1 MVLGE
6 RRNLLD
12 RPFISVPGTILFG
25 HEQDRRAF
33 LRIAALVGVGAATA
47 LVPIGTT
54 QAASP
59 SPSPQRFQFGQGDPG
74 ILRYALAL
82 EYLQAEFYA
91 RGVQSG
97 TLGVV
102 APIVTPIAQHEAA
115 HVNLITET
123 LGKIGEQALAKPT
136 FKFTNG
142 TFSASTNFLKA
153 AKIFEDAGVKAYQ
166 GQVTNVKDKTLL
178 AAAAAIAG
186 TESRHAAVIGYLLD
200 KRTVPG
206 ATEPQGTEDEVLAI
220 VQPYLKVAGS

>member
-1 MVLGE
+1 MKSPRLVLIGLDAVDGGLVRRWAGE
-6 RRNLLD
+6 GHLPTLAKLLA
-12 RPFISVPGTILFG
+12 S
-25 HEQDRRAF
+25 
-33 LRIAALVGVGAATA
+33 GA
-47 LVPIGTT
+47 
-54 QAASP
+54 
-59 SPSPQRFQFGQGDPG
+59 
-74 ILRYALAL
+74 
-82 EYLQAEFYA
+82 
-91 RGVQSG
+91 
-97 TLGVV
+97 V